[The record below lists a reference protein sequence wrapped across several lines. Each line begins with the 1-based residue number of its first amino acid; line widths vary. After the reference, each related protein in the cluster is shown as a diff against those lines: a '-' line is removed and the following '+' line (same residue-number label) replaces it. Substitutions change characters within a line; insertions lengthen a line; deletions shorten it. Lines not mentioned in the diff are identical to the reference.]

1 MAMTLSRQ
9 ELDALLGTGT
19 EHHRPS
25 IDEDVVKRFMQ
36 KATECLE
43 MFLGSVCRFQPGKP
57 FVSTWDELPLAM
69 EVSTGTRLVCVEARS
84 SEPTRSIFVATTS
97 LTAYHLDEIAN
108 RHAGGAQDHAPFVAW
123 RRVIEYMITESVAA
137 LNNSDP
143 PELVRWQSQ
152 SPRRWDIG
160 TAENDETL
168 IDKEAQ
174 IVVLPL
180 YATDDKSRALYVL
193 MSPGV
198 LTGLCSSPPPSAKK
212 EDEEIRIATL
222 PSRVAEIPLSISIVA
237 PAGQLTVRC
246 VALWQV
252 GSVVPLTL
260 APNASIRLQVN
271 EHALAL
277 GDLIVN
283 ADGSLAV
290 RITSLLSH

>member
-174 IVVLPL
+174 ISGSAALCHGRQEPSIVRSHVSGGADGSVLVT
-180 YATDDKSRALYVL
+180 ASVRE
-193 MSPGV
+193 
-198 LTGLCSSPPPSAKK
+198 K